1 MDMTDTARSADESRT
16 PGEESRT
23 PGDESHQ
30 PRFLLPITGA
40 VGLLA
45 ASILTIDKIDLL
57 QAKVDG
63 TDTALNCDISAFV
76 TCSGVMESEQASA
89 FGFANSIIGVI
100 GFSIVL
106 TLGVLVAARVRLPE
120 PVWAGLQ
127 AGVVFGIGFVTWLQY
142 QSIFD
147 INLLCPWCLVVWTMM
162 IPLFVGVT
170 ARNVRTWAP
179 GSTIGRFL
187 TDWTVLVVALWYLA
201 VAAVIWFEFGPDR
214 LFG

>member
-1 MDMTDTARSADESRT
+1 MTDTARSADESRT
-16 PGEESRT
+16 PDDESLGPVEESS
-23 PGDESHQ
+23 E
-30 PRFLLPITGA
+30 PRFLLPITAA

-45 ASILTIDKIDLL
+45 ASILTIDKINLL

-76 TCSGVMESEQASA
+76 SCSGVMESEQASA

-106 TLGVLVAARVRLPE
+106 TLGVLLAAHVRLPSF
-120 PVWAGLQ
+120 VWAGLQ

-147 INLLCPWCLVVWTMM
+147 INLLCPWCMVVWTMM

-170 ARNVRTWAP
+170 ARNLRAWAP
-179 GSTIGRFL
+179 GSVVSRFL
-187 TDWTVLVVALWYLA
+187 SDWTVLVVALWYLA
-201 VAAVIWFEFGPDR
+201 VAAVIWFQFGPER